1 MNSQTYKI
9 WCSISFTAAQTNER
23 ELLMRGTK
31 KHEIRLFEPEENGA
45 SGESENFL
53 RQSDIA
59 FGAPDADTLLTCEN
73 LRWIQIN
80 SAGYAAYDREDLKEK
95 LIERQ
100 TILTNSSAVYV
111 EPCSQHL
118 LAMILSFARALPFA
132 LDAQRENQLWQKSD
146 LQPKL
151 HLLDGQTAIILGFG
165 TIGGRIAELLKPFQM
180 NLIGVK
186 RTVRG
191 GEPIRVV
198 GQSEVDKFLPEADHI
213 INILPANDET
223 QKFLSAER
231 LEKLKSGAFIY
242 NIGRGATIDQNALI
256 AGLKAGK
263 IAGAYLDVTDPEPL
277 PPEHPLWKIP
287 NCFITPHIAG
297 GFVGETNS
305 QVKHF
310 LDNLRHFE
318 LGEKLINQIL

>member
-1 MNSQTYKI
+1 MH
-9 WCSISFTAAQTNER
+9 
-23 ELLMRGTK
+23 GTK
-31 KHEIRLFEPEENGA
+31 KHHTYLFEPEENGS
-45 SGESENFL
+45 SGESRNFL
-53 RQSDIA
+53 HQSDIV
-59 FGAPDADTLLTCEN
+59 FGTPDADTLLTCEN

-80 SAGYAAYDREDLKEK
+80 SAGYAAYDREDLKKK

-100 TILTNSSAVYV
+100 TILTNSSAVCV

-132 LDAQRENQLWQKSD
+132 YDGQRETHSWQKND

-151 HLLDGQTAIILGFG
+151 HLLNGQTALILGFG
-165 TIGGRIAELLKPFQM
+165 TIGRRIAELLKPFQTS
-180 NLIGVK
+180 LIGIK

-191 GEPIRVV
+191 DEPIRVV
-198 GQSEVDKFLPEADHI
+198 EQSEIDKFLPEADHL

-223 QKFLSAER
+223 QKFLNTER
-231 LEKLKSGAFIY
+231 LEKLKSGAFVY
-242 NIGRGATIDQNALI
+242 NIGRGSTIDQNALI
-256 AGLKAGK
+256 AVLESGK

-297 GFVGETNS
+297 GFFGEKNA

-318 LGEKLINQIL
+318 RGEKLINKIL